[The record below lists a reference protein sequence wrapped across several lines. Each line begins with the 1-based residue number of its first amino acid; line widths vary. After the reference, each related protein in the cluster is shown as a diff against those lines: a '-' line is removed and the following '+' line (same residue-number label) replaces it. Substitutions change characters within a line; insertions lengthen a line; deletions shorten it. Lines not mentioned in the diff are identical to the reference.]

1 MKSRIYKFN
10 EFKKINEGS
19 WSLPFTED
27 KVDELEYLMKQPI
40 DPEVASDLLYDIF
53 GDDDL
58 FDNIAHWQDDG
69 ADDVRILIKDKL
81 KEYLQQYKENPDS
94 FRTKIKN
101 KELFD
106 RLWKIATEDSMNENF
121 SSEEQK
127 NWSETKSKLWDAY
140 ANASNKLDD
149 LKDELKMAKKRG
161 DKEDIKEIQKRIK
174 IAKHKVDWTKN
185 NFEEEK

>member
-1 MKSRIYKFN
+1 MKSRIHKFN
-10 EFKKINEGS
+10 EFKKINEGT

-40 DPEVASDLLYDIF
+40 DPEVASDILYDIF

-58 FDNIAHWQDDG
+58 FDQINNWADDG

-81 KEYLQQYKENPDS
+81 KEYLQQYQENPDS
-94 FRTKIKN
+94 FRTKIKD

-106 RLWKIATEDSMNENF
+106 RLWSIATDTMNENF

-140 ANASNKLDD
+140 ANASNKVKD
-149 LKDELKMAKKRG
+149 LEDELKMVKRRG
-161 DKEDIKEIQKRIK
+161 DKDDIKELQKRIK
-174 IAKHKVDWTKN
+174 IAKLTAKWTKN